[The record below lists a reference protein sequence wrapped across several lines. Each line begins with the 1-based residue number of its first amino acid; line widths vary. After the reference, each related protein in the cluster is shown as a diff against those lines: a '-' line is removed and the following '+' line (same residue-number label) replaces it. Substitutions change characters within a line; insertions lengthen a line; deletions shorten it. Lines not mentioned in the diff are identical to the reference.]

1 MNSWSRCWRPR
12 CSDFRLPMILS
23 WEIRKSCW
31 ILVNLGILQECLWEF
46 LDDPDSS
53 AGWKS
58 KTAILT
64 IVSQKFNC
72 QIVVHS
78 PKTKNQHTHQQR
90 NHDLANSKDSFTK
103 VCFNISKNMHWRN
116 DPFAWSEL
124 RPIGQVHGG
133 SACFWRTLFASA
145 CSSPVCKWPRIERHA
160 VWQHHESTLIDGAES
175 VSAQHGFIQGK

>member
-1 MNSWSRCWRPR
+1 MKSLLKAPM
-12 CSDFRLPMILS
+12 FRLQTSHDFILGNP
-23 WEIRKSCW
+23 ESCW
-31 ILVNLGILQECLWEF
+31 ILVYLGILQECLWEF

-64 IVSQKFNC
+64 IVSQKFSC

-103 VCFNISKNMHWRN
+103 VVFQHKQEHALTKWSFRMKWAATHWAGAWWFCLFLKNTVCISMLFSCLQSDRGLKGMLFDNIMNRLW
-116 DPFAWSEL
+116 
-124 RPIGQVHGG
+124 
-133 SACFWRTLFASA
+133 
-145 CSSPVCKWPRIERHA
+145 
-160 VWQHHESTLIDGAES
+160 
-175 VSAQHGFIQGK
+175 